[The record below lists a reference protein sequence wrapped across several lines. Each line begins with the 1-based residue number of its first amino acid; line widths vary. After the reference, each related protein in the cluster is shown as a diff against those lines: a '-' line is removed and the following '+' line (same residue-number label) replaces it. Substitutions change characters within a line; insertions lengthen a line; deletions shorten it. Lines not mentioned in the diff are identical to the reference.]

1 MLYIQTVIQER
12 NRILRVDDEP
22 IDDDDEL
29 EFVEPTEEELEQY
42 HREKAERYW
51 RNKT

>member
-22 IDDDDEL
+22 IEEEEI

-42 HREKAERYW
+42 HREKTERYW